1 MTLTEQSS
9 TRVQGP
15 GSRAPVVLQVVPA
28 LNSGGVERG
37 TVEIAGALG
46 KANWGAVVASAGG
59 TMENELDRAGA
70 RHVAMPLD
78 RKNPFQIARNAI
90 RLARLIEAENVALV
104 HARSRAPAWSAFLAA
119 RYTKRPFVTTFH
131 GAYRENG
138 LKHWYN
144 LVMAKGD
151 VVIAISDFLAAH
163 ARSHFGVD
171 EERLVTI
178 HRGVNTEI
186 FDPTRVSAERMIQLA
201 NAWRL
206 EDGKSVV
213 LLPARLTR
221 IKGQAVLLEA
231 LAQLGS
237 SDVVA
242 VLLGAEGDGGGYR
255 REVDTL
261 IQRHGLGAG
270 VRIVP
275 PCRDM
280 PAAYML
286 ADVLVSASTH
296 PEGFGRTIAEAQ
308 AMGRPVIATDHGGA
322 PEIVVRDETGW
333 LVPPGDAASLA
344 AALSAALGLEGW
356 ERNLLA
362 ARARENVARNF
373 SLTRM
378 CDETL
383 AAYRRLLDRA

>member
-1 MTLTEQSS
+1 
-9 TRVQGP
+9 
-15 GSRAPVVLQVVPA
+15 
-28 LNSGGVERG
+28 
-37 TVEIAGALG
+37 
-46 KANWGAVVASAGG
+46 
-59 TMENELDRAGA
+59 
-70 RHVAMPLD
+70 
-78 RKNPFQIARNAI
+78 
-90 RLARLIEAENVALV
+90 
-104 HARSRAPAWSAFLAA
+104 
-119 RYTKRPFVTTFH
+119 
-131 GAYRENG
+131 
-138 LKHWYN
+138 
-144 LVMAKGD
+144 
-151 VVIAISDFLAAH
+151 
-163 ARSHFGVD
+163 
-171 EERLVTI
+171 
-178 HRGVNTEI
+178 
-186 FDPTRVSAERMIQLA
+186 MIQLA

-242 VLLGAEGDGGGYR
+242 VLLGTEGDGGGYR